1 MGEMNKERDVEALKQ
16 NLSASRLKGPIH
28 SFYLACKTSR
38 STMGLRLLFAPEL
51 DLGEGEKKAVQRT
64 EPHWSR
70 SKETVVRPPSSEP
83 NVRRNPLLS
92 HSSSLHQAF
101 FWQ

>member
-1 MGEMNKERDVEALKQ
+1 MGEMNKGEGRRGAEAKPVSFSAERSYSQFLSRMQ
-16 NLSASRLKGPIH
+16 NF
-28 SFYLACKTSR
+28 SFDDGFET
-38 STMGLRLLFAPEL
+38 LFAPEL

-70 SKETVVRPPSSEP
+70 ANVVRPPSSEP

-92 HSSSLHQAF
+92 RSSSLHQAF